1 MKKKGA
7 DIFTLCLLLLH
18 IILCLLLIYIG
29 NSFNM
34 KYPDTKSWLRHW
46 PKGQALRAREI
57 STRVCRFAWTL
68 RALLPFGIGITTS
81 FGDCAS
87 AYSGRPVPRPRC
99 RLNEPRAP
107 AERQARPRRGRPMTG
122 LWSVVCGW
130 STRSAAG
137 LPVRAARRSSAVTVV
152 R

>member
-68 RALLPFGIGITTS
+68 TVLLPFGIGITTS

-87 AYSGRPVPRPRC
+87 ALLGPAGPSTSMSSQ
-99 RLNEPRAP
+99 RAARTGGKAGETSPWP
-107 AERQARPRRGRPMTG
+107 ADD
-122 LWSVVCGW
+122 WSVVCGW